1 MLGDAM
7 NMRHPLTGGGMTVA
21 LWDVIHF
28 SKLLN
33 ECKNVN
39 DTTQMNT
46 IAKEVVLKRRG
57 RSGVIG
63 VLAHGL
69 YSLFSAGDC
78 VRTKRLR
85 EACFVYLGWGGWY
98 ADTPVALLAGLIP
111 NPLVLVLHFFLVAF
125 LAMWMCIQESVLGF
139 MSCGGVLVK
148 ACQVI
153 VPAIYA
159 EIMA

>member
-1 MLGDAM
+1 M

-28 SKLLN
+28 SQLLN
-33 ECKNVN
+33 KSNDIKNNETMLEISRQV
-39 DTTQMNT
+39 
-46 IAKEVVLKRRG
+46 ILSRRG

-78 VRTKRLR
+78 DRTKRLR

-98 ADTPVALLAGLIP
+98 ADTPVALLAG
-111 NPLVLVLHFFLVAF
+111 
-125 LAMWMCIQESVLGF
+125 
-139 MSCGGVLVK
+139 
-148 ACQVI
+148 
-153 VPAIYA
+153 
-159 EIMA
+159 

>member
-1 MLGDAM
+1 MPNSSLAPCTNKTPGVFMLGDAM

-28 SKLLN
+28 SQLLN
-33 ECKNVN
+33 KSNDIKNNETMLEISRQV
-39 DTTQMNT
+39 
-46 IAKEVVLKRRG
+46 ILSRRG

-78 VRTKRLR
+78 DRTKRLR

-98 ADTPVALLAGLIP
+98 ADTPVALLAG
-111 NPLVLVLHFFLVAF
+111 
-125 LAMWMCIQESVLGF
+125 
-139 MSCGGVLVK
+139 
-148 ACQVI
+148 
-153 VPAIYA
+153 
-159 EIMA
+159 